1 MKRKNVK
8 IWVSNLE
15 KYKNS
20 KLEKCS
26 TKGGGGVLVHV
37 KFKFLTFVY
46 YCIVLLQAFLE
57 FVSSFSLL
65 LCSSF
70 LRGE

>member
-26 TKGGGGVLVHV
+26 TKGGGGASTCKVQISN
-37 KFKFLTFVY
+37 F
-46 YCIVLLQAFLE
+46 CLLLYSLIA
-57 FVSSFSLL
+57 SLL
-65 LCSSF
+65 RVC
-70 LRGE
+70 E